1 MSMHDIYVI
10 CKEHGT
16 IFLAF
21 VVVLMSIVQ
30 VTPIKLNPWSALFKW
45 LSKAINGDLI
55 KAVDSINTK
64 VDGLS
69 TKLNQHIEESDRKD
83 LREQRESILDFASAV
98 AEGKRSY
105 TKEQY
110 EQMLHECDAYAT
122 YCINKNFR
130 NSVAEES
137 IELIRQSYRSKIK
150 HNSFLQIK
158 LEED

>member
-1 MSMHDIYVI
+1 MSMHDIYVV

-16 IFLAF
+16 VLLAII
-21 VVVLMSIVQ
+21 VVLMSLVQ
-30 VTPIKLNPWSALFKW
+30 ITPIKLNPWSALFKW

-55 KAVDSINTK
+55 KTVETINTK
-64 VDGLS
+64 VDTLS
-69 TKLNQHIEESDRKD
+69 TKLEQHIEESDKKD

-122 YCINKNFR
+122 YCAEKNFK

-137 IELIRQSYRSKIK
+137 IELIRQSYRTKIK
-150 HNSFLQIK
+150 SNSFLQIR
-158 LEED
+158 LEEQ